1 MDWRSVN
8 FDWNRARAFLV
19 TAEEGSLSAAARA
32 LGMTQPTLGR
42 QVAGLEQ
49 ELGVVLFERVGRGL
63 SLTANGRD
71 LLDQVRGMGEAANR
85 VSLSA
90 SGQSQSIEGPICITA
105 SEVISAFL
113 LPPILE
119 RLRRTHPGVTIKLV
133 ASNAV
138 RDLRR
143 READIAIRSGK
154 PSDPS
159 LIATRL
165 RDTPAR
171 LYATPGYLR
180 RLGHPQSPSGLSAAD
195 FIGFSEG
202 DSFMVGLNALGF
214 QLTPKNFPLH
224 TENHMV
230 LWELV
235 KTGLGIGAIIE
246 EVGDAEPLVQRAL
259 PALPPIPVPA
269 WLVAHREVHTSRRV
283 RMVFD
288 LLLEQLGP
296 SKRAASSSPRPAQ
309 PAKKRPAAPRTSAG
323 R

>member
-32 LGMTQPTLGR
+32 LGMSQPTLGR
-42 QVAGLEQ
+42 QVTALER
-49 ELGVVLFERVGRGL
+49 ELGVTLFERVGRGL
-63 SLTANGRD
+63 TLTRGGVD
-71 LLDQVRGMGEAANR
+71 LLDHVRGMGEAANR

-90 SGQSQSIEGPICITA
+90 SGQSQTIEGAICITA

-119 RLRRTHPGVTIKLV
+119 RLRRAHPGVEIKLV
-133 ASNAV
+133 ATNAV

-143 READIAIRSGK
+143 READIAIRSGR
-154 PSDPS
+154 PTDAS

-171 LYATPGYLR
+171 LYATRGYLKQI
-180 RLGHPQSPSGLSAAD
+180 GNPTTKAELSRAA
-195 FIGFSEG
+195 FVGFS
-202 DSFMVGLNALGF
+202 DDDRFRNGLNALGF
-214 QLTPKNFPLH
+214 YLTPRNFPIH

-235 KTGLGIGAIIE
+235 KNGLGIGAIID
-246 EVGDAEPLVQRAL
+246 EVGDAEPLVERVL
-259 PALPPIPVPA
+259 PSMDPIVVPA
-269 WLVAHREVHTSRRV
+269 WLVSHREVHTSRRV

-288 LLLEQLGP
+288 LLVEQLGAPRARLRSAP
-296 SKRAASSSPRPAQ
+296 SRR
-309 PAKKRPAAPRTSAG
+309 KKR
-323 R
+323 

>member
-1 MDWRSVN
+1 MDWTSVR
-8 FDWNRARAFLV
+8 FDWNRARAFLI

-32 LGMTQPTLGR
+32 LGMSQPTLGR
-42 QVAGLEQ
+42 QVLALEQ
-49 ELGVVLFERVGRGL
+49 ELGVALFERVGRGL
-63 SLTANGRD
+63 RLTAGGLE
-71 LLDQVRGMGEAANR
+71 LLEHVRGMGEAANR
-85 VSLSA
+85 VALSS

-105 SEVISAFL
+105 SEVISAFV
-113 LPPILE
+113 LPPLLE
-119 RLRRTHPGVTIKLV
+119 QLRRTHPGVRIKLV

-154 PSDPS
+154 PSDPN
-159 LIATRL
+159 LTATRL

-180 RLGHPQSPSGLSAAD
+180 SIGNPGSFAGLSAAD

-202 DSFMVGLNALGF
+202 DQFLPGLNALGF
-214 QLTPKNFPLH
+214 QLSARNFPIH
-224 TENHMV
+224 VENHLV

-235 KTGLGIGAIIE
+235 KSGLGIGAIIE
-246 EVGDAEPLVQRAL
+246 EVGDAEPLVQRVL
-259 PALPPIPVPA
+259 PDMPPIPVPA

-288 LLLEQLGP
+288 LLAQHLAPARRGA
-296 SKRAASSSPRPAQ
+296 RFASP
-309 PAKKRPAAPRTSAG
+309 PAARRRAQS
-323 R
+323 

>member
-1 MDWRSVN
+1 MDWRSVR

-32 LGMTQPTLGR
+32 LGMSQPTLGR
-42 QVAGLEQ
+42 QVEALQE
-49 ELGVVLFERVGRGL
+49 ELGVLLFERVGRGL
-63 SLTANGRD
+63 TLTAAGLD
-71 LLDQVRGMGEAANR
+71 LLEHVRGMGEAANR

-90 SGQSQSIEGPICITA
+90 SGQSQTIEGSICITA
-105 SEVISAFL
+105 SEVNAAFL
-113 LPPILE
+113 LPPILA
-119 RLRRTHPGVTIKLV
+119 RLRREHPGIELKLV

-171 LYATPGYLR
+171 LYATPSYLKR
-180 RLGHPQSPSGLSAAD
+180 IGNPTTAAELSDAD
-195 FIGFSEG
+195 FIGFT
-202 DSFMVGLNALGF
+202 DDDRFMNGMNALGYS
-214 QLTPKNFPLH
+214 LTRENFPIH

-235 KTGLGIGAIIE
+235 KSGLGIGVIID
-246 EVGDAEPLVQRAL
+246 EVGDAEPLVRRVL
-259 PALPPIPVPA
+259 PKAAPIPVPM

-283 RMVFD
+283 RVVFD
-288 LLLEQLGP
+288 LLLEHLG
-296 SKRAASSSPRPAQ
+296 AAR
-309 PAKKRPAAPRTSAG
+309 RRTS
-323 R
+323 RRKRRT